1 MNRSGL
7 RFVLLLLTVATAAMM
22 ASGSAQ
28 AAVISE
34 FTSGVSD
41 PGAMVNGSDG
51 NVWFIN
57 SGGIAKIDSSGNVT
71 TYTAGLNAGAA
82 PYDLTNG
89 PNNDLWFTDNGT
101 IKAVGYITDAGVI
114 HEYSD
119 PIMGHPLQIVE
130 GSDGNLWF
138 YSAGASNSIV
148 KMTASGTSFGS
159 WPLPA
164 GGEIDDNLVIGPDGD
179 IWFSDQGTT
188 SIGKIAP
195 SGTISEYP
203 ITGSAFPTN
212 ITVGPDGDLWFSDNG
227 GKIGRVTTSG
237 SIQEFS
243 SGPQARAVPDAITA
257 GPDGNVWFTDQYAN
271 QRAIGRATP
280 SGQITEFS
288 VGLNQDLPLDI
299 TAGADGNLWVP
310 QASMGGT
317 TPSAIAEITPSGQIT
332 EITSG
337 VHPDGLEDGDSI
349 LAGAS
354 GSLWFTDSES
364 PNAIGRI
371 VLAPVAVTG
380 SGSTITTTTATVSGS
395 VTPRAATTTVT
406 VQYGTSPLLGS
417 SVTVGSL
424 PAGTAPVSVTGS
436 LAGLAPDTTIYFRVV
451 ATNPAGEADGAVES
465 FTTLAA
471 APAQKTT
478 SATFGNQRIT
488 VMTVSP
494 LACVAGGG
502 SLPVTLNS
510 VAIEKSKGAKLKF
523 ANAALYLDR
532 GVKHR
537 TTKIVRRRGKRVKVK
552 VTTYKANASTTRL
565 PASVKLKLTGLKPGS
580 HKLSVTF
587 SYTESVVKRGK
598 RSRKT
603 LQKIVDSGFEIC

>member
-1 MNRSGL
+1 MNRSWL
-7 RFVLLLLTVATAAMM
+7 RFVLLSLTVTTAAMM

-28 AAVISE
+28 AAAITE
-34 FTSGVSD
+34 FTNGVSH
-41 PGAMVNGSDG
+41 PAAMVNGSDG

-57 SGGIAKIDSSGNVT
+57 GGAIAKIDSSGNVT
-71 TYTAGLNAGAA
+71 TYTAGLNTGAA

-101 IKAVGYITDAGVI
+101 IKAVGYITTAGAI
-114 HEYSD
+114 HEYTD
-119 PIMGHPLQIVE
+119 PYTGNPLQIE
-130 GSDGNLWF
+130 AGSDGNLWF
-138 YSAGASNSIV
+138 YNASASNAIV
-148 KMTASGTSFGS
+148 KMTPTGSFTEYSMPAS
-159 WPLPA
+159 
-164 GGEIDDNLVIGPDGD
+164 GEIDDNMVLGPDGD

-188 SIGKIAP
+188 AIGKITP

-203 ITGSAFPTN
+203 ITGTAFPTN
-212 ITVGPDGDLWFSDNG
+212 ITVGPNGDLWFSDND

-243 SGPQARAVPDAITA
+243 NGLQSGAVPDAITA

-271 QRAIGRATP
+271 QRAIGRITP
-280 SGQITEFS
+280 SGQITES
-288 VGLNQDLPLDI
+288 TVGLNQDLPLDI
-299 TAGADGNLWVP
+299 AASADGNLWVP

-317 TPSAIAEITPSGQIT
+317 TPSAIAEITPAGAIT

-337 VHPDGLEDGDSI
+337 VHPDGLQDGDSI
-349 LAGAS
+349 LASAS
-354 GSLWFTDSES
+354 GSLWFTDGAS
-364 PNAIGRI
+364 PDAIGRI

-380 SGSTITTTTATVSGS
+380 SGSAITTTDATVSGS

-424 PAGTAPVSVTGS
+424 QAGTAPVPVAGS
-436 LAGLAPDTTIYFRVV
+436 LTGLAPDTTIYFRIV
-451 ATNPAGEADGAVES
+451 ATNSAGEADGAIES

-471 APAQKTT
+471 APTQQTT

-488 VMTVSP
+488 VTTVSP
-494 LACVAGGG
+494 LACVAGRG
-502 SLPVTLNS
+502 SLPVALNS
-510 VAIEKSKGAKLKF
+510 VAIAKSKGAKLKF
-523 ANAALYLDR
+523 ANAALYLDK
-532 GVKHR
+532 GVKHK
-537 TTKIVRRRGKRVKVK
+537 TTKIVRRHGKRVKVK
-552 VTTYKANASTTRL
+552 VTTYRANASTKRL
-565 PASVKLKLTGLKPGS
+565 PASLELRLTGLKPGS

-603 LQKIVDSGFEIC
+603 VEKIVTSGFEIC